1 MADREAKDNSRGAGL
16 GRPEDWK
23 GHSPRQKIK
32 EGEQTGG
39 AGQWVSVPN
48 ELSRRCSGI
57 PGGESKTEGDIQVW
71 SQKKRKSG

>member
-16 GRPEDWK
+16 GRPEDWR

-39 AGQWVSVPN
+39 AG
-48 ELSRRCSGI
+48 R
-57 PGGESKTEGDIQVW
+57 
-71 SQKKRKSG
+71 